1 MDIFTMSCR
10 ALGRGVEHALLSEV
24 ARQARSLTE
33 ARALKSSSA
42 SWASAASLR
51 AATPCAATPSL
62 PPAEGLLLFRY
73 KTRPDLRNAVNPC
86 RLATGVSV
94 ISHGSE
100 ACEQLG
106 VVMLVYLLWA
116 VTCVPRAMHAC
127 VLRA

>member
-1 MDIFTMSCR
+1 MSCR

-42 SWASAASLR
+42 SWASAASSR

-86 RLATGVSV
+86 RLATGVRRVS
-94 ISHGSE
+94 SW

-106 VVMLVYLLWA
+106 VVMLLYLLWA